1 MMSEWVAQGLI
12 HIMSQIRLQKLIAR
26 YGYSS
31 RRKAEVLI
39 KEGRV
44 RVDGVVKNS
53 LGTKVLD
60 SSVIEVDGQVINR
73 NLKHIYLML
82 NKPACYLCS
91 RKDPGKRKL
100 IYDLIDSETV
110 NAGIYSVGR
119 LDYLSE
125 GLLLLTNDGEFAY
138 RVSHPSRGIM
148 KKYEVSTEKKIP
160 YKSIAAWKNGIYIRG
175 VKYIVSDIEKINAI
189 KTIISLYEGKN
200 REIRI
205 LFQSIPLHVRKLKR
219 IAVGPLELG
228 DLPVGEYRELT
239 NAEIQKLLGSFEP
252 Q

>member
-1 MMSEWVAQGLI
+1 VALGLI
-12 HIMSQIRLQKLIAR
+12 DIMSQIRLQKLIAR

-44 RVDGVVKNS
+44 RVNGVVKNC

-60 SSVIEVDGQVINR
+60 SSVIEVDGQMINR
-73 NLKHIYLML
+73 NMRNIYLML
-82 NKPACYLCS
+82 NKPAGYLCS
-91 RKDPGKRKL
+91 RKDPAKRKL
-100 IYDLIDSETV
+100 IYDIIDSKTI
-110 NAGIYSVGR
+110 NDGIYSVGR
-119 LDYLSE
+119 LDYMSE

-138 RVSHPSRGIM
+138 RVSHPSRGVM

-160 YKSIAAWKNGIYIRG
+160 YKSIAAWKNGVYIRG
-175 VKYIVSDIEKINAI
+175 VKYVVSDIEKISSVKAI
-189 KTIISLYEGKN
+189 ILLYEGKN

-205 LFQSIPLHVRKLKR
+205 LFQSIPLQVRKLKR

-228 DLPVGEYRELT
+228 DLPVGGYRELT
-239 NAEIQKLLGSFEP
+239 NTEIQKLLWSVGP